1 MLSNSQLLTTKIK
14 EISCNDTTTKEL
26 MEYVKTACEKRHL
39 DLEKVAE
46 ELVNSLER
54 TVEIRNVSAFVRA
67 IVIRLDDKKFKKH
80 VLKPSF
86 DSLTKA
92 FNQYGIVG
100 ETWELFLIHS
110 IEEHCL
116 NEFHIKLEDLVAT
129 NQAIVNYCKVKNIK
143 KLSTFKD
150 LLLKSRALKDC
161 NVPIVVLEKQAKE
174 YGESYE
180 KIMKDLEE
188 DEDLYGKSE
197 DNGTLC

>member
-14 EISCNDTTTKEL
+14 EISCNDVTTKEL

-46 ELVNSLER
+46 EIVNSLDR
-54 TVEIRNVSAFVRA
+54 TAEIRNVSAFVRSV
-67 IVIRLDDKKFKKH
+67 VIRLDDKKFKKH
-80 VLKPSF
+80 VLQPSF

-116 NEFHIKLEDLVAT
+116 NEFHVRLEDLVST

-150 LLLKSRALKDC
+150 LLLKSRVLKNC
-161 NVPIVVLEKQAKE
+161 NIPIVILEKQAKE
-174 YGESYE
+174 YGESYN

-188 DEDLYGKSE
+188 DEDLYGESE
-197 DNGTLC
+197 DDGTLR